1 MEKIIVRD
9 KILERGHA
17 NSAYINLCNDKEY
30 NTTIDFLQDYNY
42 KILLNKIYGE
52 EIDCEYLESSKLYYS
67 YLSILETQKDNEY
80 FKVLF
85 RLDDEFAVHL
95 SGNIYLYHLI
105 PKNGE
110 VYTSLIP
117 WFYADSKKYL
127 GDTWWEKDFE
137 IINDLKTLS
146 IVDFYKKYKGY

>member
-95 SGNIYLYHLI
+95 SGNIHLYHFI

>member
-52 EIDCEYLESSKLYYS
+52 
-67 YLSILETQKDNEY
+67 
-80 FKVLF
+80 
-85 RLDDEFAVHL
+85 
-95 SGNIYLYHLI
+95 
-105 PKNGE
+105 